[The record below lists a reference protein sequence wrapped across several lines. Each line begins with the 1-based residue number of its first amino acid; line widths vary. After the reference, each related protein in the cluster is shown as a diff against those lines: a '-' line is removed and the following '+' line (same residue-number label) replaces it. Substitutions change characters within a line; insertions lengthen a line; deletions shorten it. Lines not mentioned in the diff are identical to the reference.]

1 MEKTYIPENSV
12 EKLTLGKIIHKG
24 QLDDKINSYEPI
36 EESSLT
42 IQGHKIGEGGF
53 GTVHEMINLQDMK
66 TYAVK
71 KLTDK
76 KKFIEERDT
85 YDNFARIFKIEEL
98 KGYCMTMT
106 HVDEKN
112 QSLYF

>member
-1 MEKTYIPENSV
+1 M
-12 EKLTLGKIIHKG
+12 TLGKIIHKG
-24 QLDDKINSYEPI
+24 LMDDNTNSYEPI

-42 IQGHKIGEGGF
+42 IKGHLIGYGGF
-53 GTVHEMINLQDMK
+53 GSVYEMINLSDMK

-71 KLTDK
+71 ELKNK

-85 YDNFARIFKIEEL
+85 YANFAKIFDIEEL
-98 KGYCMTMT
+98 NGYCMTMT

-112 QSLYF
+112 

>member
-1 MEKTYIPENSV
+1 M
-12 EKLTLGKIIHKG
+12 
-24 QLDDKINSYEPI
+24 DDKTKSYEPI
-36 EESSLT
+36 EESSLA
-42 IQGHKIGEGGF
+42 IKGHLIGSGGF
-53 GTVHEMINLQDMK
+53 GTVYEMINLSDMK

-71 KLTDK
+71 KLADK

-85 YDNFARIFKIEEL
+85 YDNFARIFDIEEL

-112 QSLYF
+112 Q

>member
-1 MEKTYIPENSV
+1 M
-12 EKLTLGKIIHKG
+12 TLGKIIHKG
-24 QLDDKINSYEPI
+24 LMDDNTNSYEPI

-42 IQGHKIGEGGF
+42 IKGHLIGSGGF
-53 GTVHEMINLQDMK
+53 GTVYEMINLSDMK

-71 KLTDK
+71 KLADK